1 MAASK
6 GKIENLKPKTS
17 PQARG
22 KLGGKKS
29 GVVRKEKKLMSQ
41 IYADILADQS
51 GIKKGQGIKAV
62 VDEILSNND
71 LKNNSS
77 RVSLMRELR
86 EGTEGSKLKTE
97 TVLTVNQDDDAV
109 KNLLSKH
116 GISKPEN

>member
-1 MAASK
+1 MA
-6 GKIENLKPKTS
+6 GRPENLKPKTS

-29 GVVRKEKKLMSQ
+29 VIVRREKKLMSQ

-51 GIKKGQGIKAV
+51 GIKKGRGIKAV
-62 VDEILSNND
+62 VDEILSSTD
-71 LKNNSS
+71 PKTMAA

-97 TVLTVNQDDDAV
+97 TTISLNTEDPIM
-109 KNLLSKH
+109 KNILDEY
-116 GISKPEN
+116 GISKPKD